1 VSTEAQPVHR
11 APAPERSPPS
21 PDAQGPGAARVDVA
35 AILHLQG
42 SSGNAAVAR
51 AMRAGAPAQPPPGVP
66 PHPRRRPVAPV
77 PRAAPTV
84 RRLQRLEAQHHEHAE
99 RAALG
104 GPGGLSDAETTA
116 TYFGNWQ
123 RDLSQVFVG
132 PAVDAVGKELLFEIV
147 NVLAMKKFGRSL
159 DPSSFGVY
167 SPTEHIDNPAGQWNE
182 DLIRPK
188 GGGAP
193 PDREGGLSTD
203 PRGLK
208 GTDEDI
214 SSPDAL
220 KKMFEVNKEG
230 LPAYI
235 GRSEQY
241 VEAQFGKAADLG
253 RTEKGLEEFG
263 SGLHTVEDLF
273 AHSNFVEIGV
283 GKIADRLPWSP
294 AMQAERTKRK
304 REGKDEVETLSGK
317 TEGGRPLL
325 VTGTF
330 VMDDTIISIAEQ
342 ISDMLRG
349 FDPFEAVNEKRSQS
363 FMHMLLQR
371 YETLA
376 GEGKAKQVVTS
387 FLSHFGPTLEGKLA
401 EAAQAAVAG
410 EKPKEDA
417 SVLDKAVAGARQAAG
432 QVVGAGVKAVGKTLE
447 SGVVQTLMGE
457 AVNAIG
463 TLPLSAAYD
472 WMTGAKN
479 AIDDWFRR
487 LDQALMNVP
496 GYPQVR
502 KVVVDAQDALRQQ
515 LRELVQ
521 AAMKFIAEAIQRA
534 IVESLAKST
543 NLAEQAKQQREALKK
558 QIASIASDKVK
569 DPAARKQLQGLEG
582 NLKAQVALLS
592 NPDWAARAR
601 LDPKEVQSAKQSL
614 EHIQALES
622 LPDYVK
628 AGPSHSQIAKDH
640 ADSPFF
646 GAAVALAI
654 TADRELRDRMVAV
667 WTAEGKN
674 TTDPKLA
681 GNYEDEIPPEVRRR
695 LESARTPEERRQA
708 EREAA
713 KHSPHWKELQNK
725 KEAKELEDTGAL
737 AEDEKEAGVETAIA
751 GVQEVAAGLG
761 ALAGDLPGTIRRL
774 AADLDHAAPDTA
786 AELRRLADDIPRG
799 LKEAGDQVAAVS
811 SAAAAQQLAARLHAL
826 GEQKQGMV
834 SRAQDVLRT
843 AASRAE
849 SAGPAL
855 QAAARGLRAAA
866 DRAEPTLT
874 KIGLA
879 LGSLAEQ
886 LKKEDMRG
894 KEQIAATKGL
904 KPVATPGWRPEFR
917 PKDISGLSP
926 ARQALVT
933 SVRKFMNHPYEN
945 SWWEGPLETWA
956 KKNMD
961 RLEAYV
967 RARNSGDMHH
977 HG

>member
-1 VSTEAQPVHR
+1 
-11 APAPERSPPS
+11 
-21 PDAQGPGAARVDVA
+21 
-35 AILHLQG
+35 
-42 SSGNAAVAR
+42 
-51 AMRAGAPAQPPPGVP
+51 
-66 PHPRRRPVAPV
+66 
-77 PRAAPTV
+77 
-84 RRLQRLEAQHHEHAE
+84 
-99 RAALG
+99 
-104 GPGGLSDAETTA
+104 
-116 TYFGNWQ
+116 
-123 RDLSQVFVG
+123 
-132 PAVDAVGKELLFEIV
+132 
-147 NVLAMKKFGRSL
+147 
-159 DPSSFGVY
+159 
-167 SPTEHIDNPAGQWNE
+167 
-182 DLIRPK
+182 
-188 GGGAP
+188 
-193 PDREGGLSTD
+193 
-203 PRGLK
+203 
-208 GTDEDI
+208 
-214 SSPDAL
+214 
-220 KKMFEVNKEG
+220 
-230 LPAYI
+230 
-235 GRSEQY
+235 
-241 VEAQFGKAADLG
+241 
-253 RTEKGLEEFG
+253 
-263 SGLHTVEDLF
+263 
-273 AHSNFVEIGV
+273 
-283 GKIADRLPWSP
+283 
-294 AMQAERTKRK
+294 MQAERTKRK

-681 GNYEDEIPPEVRRR
+681 GNYEDEIPPEVRKR
-695 LESARTPEERRQA
+695 LESANTPEERRQA

-774 AADLDHAAPDTA
+774 AADLDRRPGGGGLERRRGAAARRAPARAGGAEAGHGLAGAGRAADGRLPRRVGGSRPPGRRPRAARGRRPRRADAHEDRPRPRVAGRAAQEGGHARQGADRRDQGAEARRHARMAPRVPAEGHLRAEPRAPGARHVGPEVHEPPVRELLVGGA
-786 AELRRLADDIPRG
+786 ARDVGQEEHGPSRG
-799 LKEAGDQVAAVS
+799 LRPRP
-811 SAAAAQQLAARLHAL
+811 QQRGHAPPRL
-826 GEQKQGMV
+826 
-834 SRAQDVLRT
+834 T
-843 AASRAE
+843 
-849 SAGPAL
+849 
-855 QAAARGLRAAA
+855 AAARG
-866 DRAEPTLT
+866 
-874 KIGLA
+874 G
-879 LGSLAEQ
+879 
-886 LKKEDMRG
+886 
-894 KEQIAATKGL
+894 
-904 KPVATPGWRPEFR
+904 RPR
-917 PKDISGLSP
+917 ST
-926 ARQALVT
+926 R
-933 SVRKFMNHPYEN
+933 R
-945 SWWEGPLETWA
+945 
-956 KKNMD
+956 
-961 RLEAYV
+961 
-967 RARNSGDMHH
+967 RARAGRRGGSSRCAPRASRARR
-977 HG
+977 